1 MSVRRV
7 ENGAGE
13 RKGGV
18 AGRLAAV
25 LSIGAQGGDDDR
37 KRQRTSLFE
46 YGTEYKGTVRGE
58 AEVFRHHASLSI
70 ASEPRIHYYVEMDGV
85 DEKFYFYNVKEQ
97 HGIRSLGLTYTFEA
111 NFKGT
116 TYRFIDGMETFSSTP
131 GQDPVFAP
139 GTRVLFKPIPATEF
153 KATGEWMGKTYGSE
167 QPTWPV
173 KGEKAATMIKRIDEA
188 SSSSSSSS
196 SSSHAMVRAEGSGE
210 GSRLHEVE
218 ENLKAIKRF
227 FDGELISLEE
237 YETKRKELLGRI

>member
-1 MSVRRV
+1 MTYSSKTMSVRRV
-7 ENGAGE
+7 QNEGGE

-97 HGIRSLGLTYTFEA
+97 HGIRSIGLTYTSKQTSRNNVPFHRRHGDVLEHA
-111 NFKGT
+111 WAGPSLHRAQGCCSSPF
-116 TYRFIDGMETFSSTP
+116 RPLVQSDWRVDG
-131 GQDPVFAP
+131 
-139 GTRVLFKPIPATEF
+139 
-153 KATGEWMGKTYGSE
+153 
-167 QPTWPV
+167 
-173 KGEKAATMIKRIDEA
+173 
-188 SSSSSSSS
+188 
-196 SSSHAMVRAEGSGE
+196 
-210 GSRLHEVE
+210 
-218 ENLKAIKRF
+218 
-227 FDGELISLEE
+227 
-237 YETKRKELLGRI
+237 

>member
-7 ENGAGE
+7 QNEGGE

-97 HGIRSLGLTYTFEA
+97 HGIRSIGLTYTFEA

-153 KATGEWMGKTYGSE
+153 KATGEWMGKTYGRE

-188 SSSSSSSS
+188 SSSSSS